1 MDNKT
6 ILTDLRAQRDRL
18 NQAIAALESLNA
30 SASAPRVSKSAAKT
44 AIAATLKSARST
56 PAGKRVISE
65 EARQRMA
72 EAQRKRWAK
81 KKRATKAA
89 AVSAAGKPA
98 KAASKTAAA
107 KKPRTG
113 ITAAGRKRISDAAK
127 ARWAAKKAA
136 TTVPATT
143 ALAKNV
149 TA

>member
-1 MDNKT
+1 MDTRK

-30 SASAPRVSKSAAKT
+30 SASAPGVSKSAAKT
-44 AIAATLKSARST
+44 AIAATLKSARSA

-81 KKRATKAA
+81 KKRAVKAA
-89 AVSAAGKPA
+89 AVSAAEKPA
-98 KAASKTAAA
+98 KATTKKAPKNSKT
-107 KKPRTG
+107 G
-113 ITAAGRKRISDAAK
+113 ISAAGRKRISEAAK

-136 TTVPATT
+136 ATVPAAK
-143 ALAKNV
+143 ALAKA

>member
-1 MDNKT
+1 MDTTK

-18 NQAIAALESLNA
+18 NEAIAALESLNA
-30 SASAPRVSKSAAKT
+30 SPSTPGVSRSAAKT

-89 AVSAAGKPA
+89 AVSAAEKPA
-98 KAASKTAAA
+98 KAASKKAAT
-107 KKPRTG
+107 KKVGTG
-113 ITAAGRKRISDAAK
+113 ITAAGRKRISEAAK

-136 TTVPATT
+136 ATVPATQ

>member
-1 MDNKT
+1 MDTTK

-30 SASAPRVSKSAAKT
+30 SASAPQASKSAAKT
-44 AIAATLKSARST
+44 AIAATLKSARSA

-81 KKRATKAA
+81 KKRAVKAA
-89 AVSAAGKPA
+89 AVLTAEKPA
-98 KAASKTAAA
+98 KAANKKTTT
-107 KKPRTG
+107 KKVKTG
-113 ITAAGRKRISDAAK
+113 ITAAGRKRISEAAK
-127 ARWAAKKAA
+127 ARWAAKKATA
-136 TTVPATT
+136 TVHTEK
-143 ALAKNV
+143 ALAKDA